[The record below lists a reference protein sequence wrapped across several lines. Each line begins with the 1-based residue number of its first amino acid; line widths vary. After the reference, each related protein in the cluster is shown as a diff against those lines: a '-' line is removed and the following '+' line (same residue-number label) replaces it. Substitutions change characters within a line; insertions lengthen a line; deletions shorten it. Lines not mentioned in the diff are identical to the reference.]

1 MYAVNNRN
9 SLPFEAVS
17 LFIHFLLLFRIE
29 TTMENFCPSIYI
41 YWSSVASFNSHQKSA
56 CRMGSKNGAF
66 TVTDFLRVYFATGH
80 EGATCIF
87 ILLFQQDYYLVDLF
101 SIIVLG
107 ILQILFN
114 FSIAFIK
121 EKNLKKNLLYM
132 QCLALGNQTTGT
144 YLLMSLTLNYKTRY
158 ITCIKF

>member
-1 MYAVNNRN
+1 M
-9 SLPFEAVS
+9 
-17 LFIHFLLLFRIE
+17 
-29 TTMENFCPSIYI
+29 
-41 YWSSVASFNSHQKSA
+41 
-56 CRMGSKNGAF
+56 
-66 TVTDFLRVYFATGH
+66 
-80 EGATCIF
+80 
-87 ILLFQQDYYLVDLF
+87 
-101 SIIVLG
+101 LG

-158 ITCIKF
+158 ITGHVLATVKTQIQIFLAEY

>member
-1 MYAVNNRN
+1 
-9 SLPFEAVS
+9 
-17 LFIHFLLLFRIE
+17 
-29 TTMENFCPSIYI
+29 
-41 YWSSVASFNSHQKSA
+41 
-56 CRMGSKNGAF
+56 MGSKNGAF

-87 ILLFQQDYYLVDLF
+87 ILLFQQDNYLVDLF
-101 SIIVLG
+101 SINVLG
-107 ILQILFN
+107 ILQIQILFN

-158 ITCIKF
+158 ITCTKF

>member
-1 MYAVNNRN
+1 
-9 SLPFEAVS
+9 
-17 LFIHFLLLFRIE
+17 
-29 TTMENFCPSIYI
+29 
-41 YWSSVASFNSHQKSA
+41 
-56 CRMGSKNGAF
+56 MGSKNGAF

-101 SIIVLG
+101 SIRSCAWY
-107 ILQILFN
+107 ILQIQILFN

-132 QCLALGNQTTGT
+132 QCCA
-144 YLLMSLTLNYKTRY
+144 
-158 ITCIKF
+158 

>member
-1 MYAVNNRN
+1 M
-9 SLPFEAVS
+9 
-17 LFIHFLLLFRIE
+17 
-29 TTMENFCPSIYI
+29 T
-41 YWSSVASFNSHQKSA
+41 
-56 CRMGSKNGAF
+56 
-66 TVTDFLRVYFATGH
+66 
-80 EGATCIF
+80 GATCIF

>member
-29 TTMENFCPSIYI
+29 TTMENFCPSIYSI

-56 CRMGSKNGAF
+56 CCMGSKNGAF
-66 TVTDFLRVYFATGH
+66 TDFLR
-80 EGATCIF
+80 GATCIF

>member
-1 MYAVNNRN
+1 MHLY
-9 SLPFEAVS
+9 S
-17 LFIHFLLLFRIE
+17 FIS
-29 TTMENFCPSIYI
+29 T
-41 YWSSVASFNSHQKSA
+41 
-56 CRMGSKNGAF
+56 
-66 TVTDFLRVYFATGH
+66 
-80 EGATCIF
+80 
-87 ILLFQQDYYLVDLF
+87 VDLF
-101 SIIVLG
+101 SINVLG
-107 ILQILFN
+107 ILQIQIIFN

>member
-1 MYAVNNRN
+1 
-9 SLPFEAVS
+9 
-17 LFIHFLLLFRIE
+17 
-29 TTMENFCPSIYI
+29 
-41 YWSSVASFNSHQKSA
+41 
-56 CRMGSKNGAF
+56 MGSKNGAF

-121 EKNLKKNLLYM
+121 EKNLKKK
-132 QCLALGNQTTGT
+132 LAL
-144 YLLMSLTLNYKTRY
+144 YAVLSIR
-158 ITCIKF
+158 